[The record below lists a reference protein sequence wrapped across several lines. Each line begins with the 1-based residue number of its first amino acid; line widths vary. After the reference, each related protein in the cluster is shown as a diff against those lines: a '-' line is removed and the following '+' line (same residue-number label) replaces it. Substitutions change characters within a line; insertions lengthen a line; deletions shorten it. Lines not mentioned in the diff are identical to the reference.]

1 MKFLNRKTSPTV
13 KISILGCGW
22 LGLPLGKYWHDAGH
36 TVMGSTT
43 REEQLP
49 LLSQSGI
56 KPFIISLDSNRIHG
70 NIAEFLGESEVLVM
84 AIPPGIRKNPTID
97 FAEKIQH
104 LIPHLEHSRL
114 QKLIFV
120 SSTSVYGEHQGE
132 VDEATVPE
140 PDSESGRQLWNTEQ
154 LLHALKHPEVCVLRL
169 GGLLGPDRHPV
180 TFLSGRTG
188 LSAPQAP
195 VNLIQQQEVIEV
207 IDFLLHLEVLPQT
220 VNAVYPQ
227 HPEKQAYY
235 QQVAQL
241 WGLQPPGY
249 DESDKTSGKTVL
261 AKVLD
266 KLGYHFEHPI

>member
-1 MKFLNRKTSPTV
+1 V

-49 LLSQSGI
+49 LLNQAGI
-56 KPFIISLDSNRIHG
+56 TPFIISLDSNGING
-70 NIAEFLGESEVLVM
+70 NIAEFLGESEVLLI
-84 AIPPGIRKNPTID
+84 AIPPGIRKNPTTD

-104 LIPHLEHSRL
+104 LIPYLEQSRL
-114 QKLIFV
+114 QKLIFI

-132 VDEATVPE
+132 VDEAIIPE
-140 PDSESGRQLWNTEQ
+140 PDSENGRQLWNTEQ
-154 LLHALKHPEVCVLRL
+154 LLHALKHPKVCVLRL

-180 TFLSGRTG
+180 TFLSERTG
-188 LSAPQAP
+188 LSVPLAP

-220 VNAVYPQ
+220 VNAVYPL
-227 HPEKQAYY
+227 HPKKQTYY
-235 QQVAQL
+235 HQEAQKR
-241 WGLQPPGY
+241 GLQPPGY
-249 DESDKTSGKTVL
+249 DESDISTGKTVHD
-261 AKVLD
+261 KVLD
-266 KLGYHFEHPI
+266 KLGYRFKHPI

>member
-1 MKFLNRKTSPTV
+1 M

-36 TVMGSTT
+36 TVAGSTT

-49 LLSQSGI
+49 LMSHAGI
-56 KPFIISLDSNRIHG
+56 TPFIISLDSNGIHG
-70 NIAEFLGESEVLVM
+70 NIVEFLGGSEMLVM

-97 FAEKIQH
+97 FTEKIKH
-104 LIPHLEHSRL
+104 LIPHLQHSRL
-114 QKLIFV
+114 QRLIFV

-154 LLHALKHPEVCVLRL
+154 LLHALNHPKVSVLRL

-227 HPEKQAYY
+227 HPEKEAYY

-241 WGLQPPGY
+241 RGLQPPGY
-249 DESDKTSGKTVL
+249 DKSDKTTGKTVH

-266 KLGYHFEHPI
+266 KLGYHFKHPI